1 VSEQVPARRA
11 PYAMVPE
18 EVITRCRDGLCVWIY
33 AYLDLK
39 CGSQG
44 FAIRGYA
51 YVGGKLGLQAR
62 TVREH
67 AHHLADDGLIAL
79 DEPQGNEAATMR
91 IAHNPSRGLV
101 REGVALEPRPA
112 RSKAESGWKRYAAQG
127 DGQTIPADLSG
138 QTSRRE
144 AGAGGAPDAPPRP
157 RAARTSGDAQDAG
170 GRDAPDA
177 PRPRSPR
184 SEVGLE
190 PTPRATGRPECESEA
205 ARPPSRAVALPPSY
219 ECEQALARIVA
230 GLQRPGPNRAAVA
243 AEVAEEAA
251 RLALR
256 RAPYGDPTADGWA
269 KVCEEAREFADEL
282 RREPTDARQWA
293 ARVAEQSPTVPDAP
307 PEDLLPR
314 GSAPPG
320 LAEPASAA
328 SPPIGALRGS
338 EGDRKAAR
346 R

>member
-1 VSEQVPARRA
+1 MSEQAPARRA

-18 EVITRCRDGLCVWIY
+18 EVITRCRDGLCMWIY

-51 YVGGKLGLQAR
+51 YVAGKLGLQAR

-67 AHHLADDGLIAL
+67 AHHLADDGLIDL
-79 DEPQGNEAATMR
+79 DEPQGKEAATMR

-101 REGVALEPRPA
+101 REGVALAPRPA
-112 RSKAESGWKRYAAQG
+112 RSKAESGWKRYAALG
-127 DGQTIPADLSG
+127 DGQTIPPDLS
-138 QTSRRE
+138 
-144 AGAGGAPDAPPRP
+144 GAPDAPPRI
-157 RAARTSGDAQDAG
+157 RAARMSGDAPDAG

-184 SEVGLE
+184 SEVGLG
-190 PTPRATGRPECESEA
+190 PTPRATDSPRRGREPTGA
-205 ARPPSRAVALPPSY
+205 SRCAVELPPSY
-219 ECEQALARIVA
+219 ESEQAMARIVT
-230 GLQRPGPNRAAVA
+230 GLQQPGRNRVAVA

-251 RLALR
+251 RLALK

-269 KVCEEAREFADEL
+269 KVCDEAREFADEL
-282 RREPTDARQWA
+282 RRETTNARSWA
-293 ARVAEQSPTVPDAP
+293 ARVAEQRPMVPDAP
-307 PEDLLPR
+307 PDDLGR

-320 LAEPASAA
+320 LAERPLPA
-328 SPPIGALRGS
+328 SPPRGGS
-338 EGDRKAAR
+338 RGHDGDRKAAR